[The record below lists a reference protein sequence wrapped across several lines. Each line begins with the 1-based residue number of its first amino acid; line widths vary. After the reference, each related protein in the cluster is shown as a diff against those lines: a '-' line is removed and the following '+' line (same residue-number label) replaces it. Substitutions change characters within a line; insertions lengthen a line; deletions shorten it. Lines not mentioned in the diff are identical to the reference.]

1 MIATNISSGTQRG
14 KADRLLPV
22 AILALAFISR
32 AFAVGRPALRGDEGF
47 SVTLATKPVGEMVAL
62 MLQSEPNP
70 PLYFLALKSWIAFA
84 GSSFIFFN
92 FSGNNYGRLLCEY

>member
-1 MIATNISSGTQRG
+1 MTAIKTSAHARQLHEAGV
-14 KADRLLPV
+14 LPI
-22 AILALAFISR
+22 AILALAFGLR

-47 SVTLATKPVGEMVAL
+47 SVALAAKPVREMVAL

-84 GSSFIFFN
+84 GSSELALRWP
-92 FSGNNYGRLLCEY
+92 SVLA